1 MLQGRAQGDE
11 VDDDLEAA
19 CALLCRYINLLM
31 HFHFA
36 GPTCLHQL
44 DWPWLRQQ
52 QHDRAPR
59 CTEGCGR
66 FFVYFFICFIL

>member
-11 VDDDLEAA
+11 VDDDLEQRVHYFAD
-19 CALLCRYINLLM
+19 LNLLM

-66 FFVYFFICFIL
+66 FFVYFFIVFIL